1 MKFIEKLDKRIF
13 RFSLDIIFFIAG
25 VLHIYV
31 YSLSNEREI
40 QTFNVHDL
48 FNSSPLF
55 DFSISEDCGNRTKVI
70 FHKWNGFKAKKMQ
83 INQTDIVKINGNY
96 FCYKH
101 ISYKDLLYNG
111 QIIKNGAE
119 CPKEY
124 NKNCGRI
131 DTLNQELCIKENEK
145 CPLYDIGI
153 GLHLIPAIIY
163 MIMILIFIIIMI
175 IIMLQIKQ

>member
-55 DFSISEDCGNRTKVI
+55 NFSISEDCGNRTKVI
-70 FHKWNGFKAKKMQ
+70 FHKWNGFKAK
-83 INQTDIVKINGNY
+83 
-96 FCYKH
+96 
-101 ISYKDLLYNG
+101 
-111 QIIKNGAE
+111 
-119 CPKEY
+119 
-124 NKNCGRI
+124 
-131 DTLNQELCIKENEK
+131 
-145 CPLYDIGI
+145 
-153 GLHLIPAIIY
+153 
-163 MIMILIFIIIMI
+163 
-175 IIMLQIKQ
+175 